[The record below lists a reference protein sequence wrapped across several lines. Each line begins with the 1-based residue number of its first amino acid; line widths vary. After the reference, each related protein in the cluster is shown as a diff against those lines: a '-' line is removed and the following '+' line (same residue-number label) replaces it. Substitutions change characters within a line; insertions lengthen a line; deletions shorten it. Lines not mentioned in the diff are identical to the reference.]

1 MNDLTLFA
9 KAFADPTRIRILVAL
24 TQGELCVCELADA
37 MEMAQPNLST
47 HLQVI
52 RQAALVTTRKDGK
65 WVYYG
70 LEPAQTQ
77 WIKALLDRYQETL
90 QADKRLRRDADR
102 LAQRIELR
110 EQGRCVRGFC
120 QLDIS
125 PKGGEIT

>member
-24 TQGELCVCELADA
+24 RAGELCVCELSDA
-37 MEMAQPNLST
+37 MEMAQSNLST

-70 LEPAQTQ
+70 LEPGHS
-77 WIKALLDRYQETL
+77 ALINTVLAHYQDAL
-90 QADKRLRRDADR
+90 HADKRLQRDRERISQR
-102 LAQRIELR
+102 LELR
-110 EQGRCVRGFC
+110 EQGRCIRGFC

-125 PKGGEIT
+125 PEGGDNK